1 MKIHVD
7 QQYKKRYIKKNRT
20 MSSFEGQWENRIKW
34 ETTGSM
40 EHLWLGCLSVEY
52 SVFNQIHVINQ

>member
-1 MKIHVD
+1 
-7 QQYKKRYIKKNRT
+7 